1 MELTPEQAEAFE
13 KYFEAYPQLT
23 KNMKLFGDVFK
34 KLSQQQEKDIKKLNE
49 QVKLGI
55 KGYKDQ
61 KAMMDQL
68 DQQLIDLKFSTED
81 LTKEQIQS
89 RKSVLQNQKA
99 ELQAA
104 AAKQQAS
111 EALSEFITKA
121 GVRIVQGAGQ
131 LVKGL
136 QANGSGTD
144 LAAGLFDTAIDV
156 GTAGMSFAGK
166 GLNAIGDAAM
176 AAGVATE
183 GLGFVVG
190 GALKVIG
197 NFVDAGSEVT
207 GKLLKFANEV
217 LQKEVEKTYTAFNQL
232 SASGALFADG
242 MTGMRHAAGDAGLTV
257 EQFSKIVAENSEAI
271 AASGLGMTQGAKM
284 IGGALSAGGTNMR
297 KQLLNLG
304 VGFEEQGALVATVI
318 KDMRGASVGP

>member
-1 MELTPEQAEAFE
+1 MELTPEQAEAFK
-13 KYFEAYPQLT
+13 KYFEAFPQLT
-23 KNMKLFGDVFK
+23 KNMNLFGDVFK

-61 KAMMDQL
+61 KALMDQL
-68 DQQLIDLKFSTED
+68 DQQLIDLKLSTED
-81 LTKEQIQS
+81 LTKEQVQS

-121 GVRIVQGAGQ
+121 GTRIVQGAGQ

-156 GTAGMSFAGK
+156 GTAP
-166 GLNAIGDAAM
+166 AA
-176 AAGVATE
+176 AQQRPGPARWRP
-183 GLGFVVG
+183 
-190 GALKVIG
+190 AL
-197 NFVDAGSEVT
+197 
-207 GKLLKFANEV
+207 
-217 LQKEVEKTYTAFNQL
+217 
-232 SASGALFADG
+232 
-242 MTGMRHAAGDAGLTV
+242 
-257 EQFSKIVAENSEAI
+257 
-271 AASGLGMTQGAKM
+271 
-284 IGGALSAGGTNMR
+284 
-297 KQLLNLG
+297 
-304 VGFEEQGALVATVI
+304 
-318 KDMRGASVGP
+318 